1 MLSIAVRPVTR
12 LVERWMPSAMVF
24 AVLLTVLV
32 MIMALTMTD
41 SGPVQ
46 VVNAWGE
53 GLTGLLAFITQMC
66 LALLFGHALAHTRPV
81 QRGLAKVSS
90 IPATPVQAYAW
101 VTLLT
106 CLVSWAQWSLGLIVG
121 AILAKGVATSCRERG
136 LKVHFPL
143 LVASAYTGFI
153 PYHMGYSGAA
163 PLTSATPGSFI
174 EEFLGA
180 PVSVLD
186 TVFSWWNLLGLAIMI
201 PALVTG
207 MVMCRPKGEAEI
219 VEIPVTD
226 VPAAVA
232 PERSAALTPAE
243 WIESK
248 RYVSTGLGLLLGA
261 FVVGHF
267 MRMGFVLTFDIVN
280 WSMLTLILLMV
291 PSPAEL
297 GRLIKNASSVTGEV
311 LLQYPLY
318 AGILGIVTTTG
329 LIQVLS
335 DMFISVSDMR
345 TLPFVA
351 FLAAGLV
358 NIFVPSGG
366 GQFAIQGPIFIEA
379 GSTLGTDPAL
389 IIMAIGYGDTWTN
402 MIQPFFALPIL
413 AIAGLGVRSILK
425 YTLVSLVISGVVFS
439 LVLVLASYF
448 GQ

>member
-1 MLSIAVRPVTR
+1 MLTTAMKPVTR

-24 AVLLTVLV
+24 AVLLTLIV
-32 MIMALTMTD
+32 MLMALTMTD
-41 SGPVQ
+41 SSPVA

-66 LALLFGHALAHTRPV
+66 LALLFGHALAHTRQV
-81 QRGLAKVSS
+81 QGVLSKVSS
-90 IPATPVQAYAW
+90 IPKNAVQAYAW

-121 AILAKGVATSCRERG
+121 AILAKSIATSCRERG
-136 LKVHFPL
+136 IKVHFPL
-143 LVASAYTGFI
+143 LVAAAYTGFI

-180 PVSVLD
+180 PVPVTE
-186 TVFSWWNLLGLAIMI
+186 TVFSWWNMTGLLIMI
-201 PALVTG
+201 PALVIG
-207 MVMCRPKGEAEI
+207 MVMSRPKTDEEI
-219 VEIPVTD
+219 LEIPLSNPDSQTEARQAGKPES
-226 VPAAVA
+226 PAD
-232 PERSAALTPAE
+232 

-248 RYVSTGLGLLLGA
+248 RYVTTGLGLLLSV
-261 FVVGHF
+261 FIVGHF
-267 MRMGFVLTFDIVN
+267 MRLGFVLTFDIVN
-280 WSMLTLILLMV
+280 WSMLAIILLLV
-291 PSPAEL
+291 DSPVAL
-297 GRLIKNASSVTGEV
+297 AGLIKNASTVTGEV

-329 LIQVLS
+329 LITVLS
-335 DMFISVSDMR
+335 DAFISMSNANS
-345 TLPFVA
+345 LPIVA

-379 GSTLGTDPAL
+379 ANALGTDPAL

-425 YTLVSLVISGVVFS
+425 YTFVSLVISGAVF
-439 LVLVLASYF
+439 LFILLLPTYIF
-448 GQ
+448 

>member
-1 MLSIAVRPVTR
+1 MLAVAMKPVTR

-24 AVLLTVLV
+24 AVVLTGVV
-32 MIMALTMTD
+32 MLMALVMTD
-41 SGPVQ
+41 SGPVD
-46 VVNAWGE
+46 VLNAWGN

-81 QRGLAKVSS
+81 QKALAKVSA
-90 IPATPVQAYAW
+90 IPTNAVQAYAW

-121 AILAKGVATSCRERG
+121 AILAKAVATSCRDRG
-136 LKVHFPL
+136 IRVHFPL
-143 LVASAYTGFI
+143 LVAAAYTGFI

-180 PVSVLD
+180 PVSVVE
-186 TVFSWWNLLGLAIMI
+186 TVFSWWNLMGLAIMI
-201 PALVTG
+201 PALVIG
-207 MVMCRPKGEAEI
+207 MVMCRPKNPGEI
-219 VEIPVTD
+219 IEIPDTTSGSVD
-226 VPAAVA
+226 AAPTVQL
-232 PERSAALTPAE
+232 PSNPAE

-248 RYVSTGLGLLLGA
+248 RYISTGLGLLLGA

-267 MRMGFVLTFDIVN
+267 MRLGFVLTFDIVN

-291 PSPAEL
+291 ASPAEL
-297 GRLIKNASSVTGEV
+297 SRLVKNAASVTSEV

-335 DMFISVSDMR
+335 DAFIRVSDVQS
-345 TLPFVA
+345 LPFIA

-379 GSTLGTDPAL
+379 GNALGTDPAL

-413 AIAGLGVRSILK
+413 AIAGLGVRAILK
-425 YTLVSLVISGVVFS
+425 YTMVSLVISGIVFS
-439 LVLVLASYF
+439 FVLFMASYLS
-448 GQ
+448 

>member
-1 MLSIAVRPVTR
+1 MLAVAMKPVTR

-24 AVLLTVLV
+24 AVILTGVV
-32 MIMALTMTD
+32 MLMALTLTD
-41 SGPVQ
+41 SGPLDVL
-46 VVNAWGE
+46 NAWGD
-53 GLTGLLAFITQMC
+53 GLTGLLALITQMC

-81 QRGLAKVSS
+81 QKVLARVSS
-90 IPATPVQAYAW
+90 IPKNAVQAYAW

-106 CLVSWAQWSLGLIVG
+106 CMVSWAQWSLGLIVG
-121 AILAKGVATSCRERG
+121 AILAKGVAVSCRDRNIR
-136 LKVHFPL
+136 VHFPL
-143 LVASAYTGFI
+143 LVAAAYTGFI

-180 PVSVLD
+180 PVSVLE
-186 TVFSWWNLLGLAIMI
+186 TVFSWWNLMGLVIMI
-201 PALVTG
+201 PALVIG
-207 MVMCRPKGEAEI
+207 MVMCRPKNPDEI
-219 VEIPVTD
+219 VEIPEASVQEGNS
-226 VPAAVA
+226 ALAVQL
-232 PERSAALTPAE
+232 PTNPAE

-248 RYVSTGLGLLLGA
+248 RYISTALGLLLGA

-267 MRMGFVLTFDIVN
+267 MRLGFVLTFDIVN
-280 WSMLTLILLMV
+280 WSMLAMILLMV
-291 PSPAEL
+291 ASPSEL
-297 GRLIKNASSVTGEV
+297 SKLIKNAASVTGEV

-335 DMFISVSDMR
+335 DAFISVSDMQ
-345 TLPFVA
+345 TLPIVA

-379 GSTLGTDPAL
+379 GNALGTDPAL

-413 AIAGLGVRSILK
+413 AIAGLGVRAILK
-425 YTLVSLVISGVVFS
+425 YTMVSLIISGIVFTF
-439 LVLVLASYF
+439 VLLMASYLS
-448 GQ
+448 

>member
-1 MLSIAVRPVTR
+1 MLAVAMKPVTK
-12 LVERWMPSAMVF
+12 LLERWMPSALVF
-24 AVLLTVLV
+24 AVVLTGIV
-32 MIMALTMTD
+32 MLMALGMTD
-41 SGPVQ
+41 SGPVD
-46 VVNAWGE
+46 VLNAWGG

-81 QRGLAKVSS
+81 QKALVSVSS
-90 IPATPVQAYAW
+90 IPKNAVQAYAW

-121 AILAKGVATSCRERG
+121 AILAKGVATSCRDRNI
-136 LKVHFPL
+136 KVHFPL
-143 LVASAYTGFI
+143 LVAAAYTGFI

-180 PVSVLD
+180 PVSVLE
-186 TVFSWWNLLGLAIMI
+186 TVFSWWNLMGLVIMI
-201 PALVTG
+201 PALVIG
-207 MVMCRPKGEAEI
+207 MVMCRPKNLEEI
-219 VEIPVTD
+219 VEIPYSSSGGGE
-226 VPAAVA
+226 AVDIAQA
-232 PERSAALTPAE
+232 PSTPAE

-248 RYVSTGLGLLLGA
+248 RYISTGLGLLLGA

-267 MRMGFVLTFDIVN
+267 MRLGFVLTFDIVN

-291 PSPAEL
+291 ASPAEL
-297 GRLIKNASSVTGEV
+297 STLIKNAASVTGEV

-335 DMFISVSDMR
+335 DAFISMSDMR
-345 TLPFVA
+345 SLPFIA

-366 GQFAIQGPIFIEA
+366 GQFAIQGPIFLEA
-379 GSTLGTDPAL
+379 GNALGTDPAL

-413 AIAGLGVRSILK
+413 AIAGLGVRAILK
-425 YTLVSLVISGVVFS
+425 YTMVSLIISGIVFS
-439 LVLVLASYF
+439 FVLFMGSYLS
-448 GQ
+448 

>member
-1 MLSIAVRPVTR
+1 MLAVAMKPVTR

-24 AVLLTVLV
+24 AVILTGVV
-32 MIMALTMTD
+32 MLMALTMTD
-41 SGPVQ
+41 SGPIDVL
-46 VVNAWGE
+46 NAWGD

-81 QRGLAKVSS
+81 QKVLARVSS
-90 IPATPVQAYAW
+90 IPKNAVQAYAW

-106 CLVSWAQWSLGLIVG
+106 CMVSWAQWSLGLIVG
-121 AILAKGVATSCRERG
+121 AILAKGVAVSCRDRNIR
-136 LKVHFPL
+136 VHFPL
-143 LVASAYTGFI
+143 LVAAAYTGFI

-180 PVSVLD
+180 PVSVLE
-186 TVFSWWNLLGLAIMI
+186 TVFSWWNLMGLVIMI
-201 PALVTG
+201 PALVIG
-207 MVMCRPKGEAEI
+207 MVMCRPKNPDEI
-219 VEIPVTD
+219 VEIPEASVQEGNS
-226 VPAAVA
+226 ALAVQL
-232 PERSAALTPAE
+232 PTNPAE

-248 RYVSTGLGLLLGA
+248 RYISTALGLLLGA

-267 MRMGFVLTFDIVN
+267 MRLGFVLTFDIVN
-280 WSMLTLILLMV
+280 WSMLAMILLMV
-291 PSPAEL
+291 ASPSEL
-297 GRLIKNASSVTGEV
+297 SKLIKNAASVTGEV

-335 DMFISVSDMR
+335 DAFISVSDMQ
-345 TLPFVA
+345 TLPIVA

-379 GSTLGTDPAL
+379 GNALGTDPAL

-413 AIAGLGVRSILK
+413 AIAGLGVRAILK
-425 YTLVSLVISGVVFS
+425 YTMVSLIISGIVFTF
-439 LVLVLASYF
+439 VLLMASYLS
-448 GQ
+448 